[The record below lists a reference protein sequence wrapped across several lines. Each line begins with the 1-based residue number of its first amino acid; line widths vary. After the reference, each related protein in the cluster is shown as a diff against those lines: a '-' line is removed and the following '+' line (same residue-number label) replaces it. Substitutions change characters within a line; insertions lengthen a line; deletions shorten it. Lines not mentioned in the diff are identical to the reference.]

1 MAALLR
7 HFLQNEMLTITTR
20 SGQQKPILNTHI
32 HTHFKVGKVI
42 FLKETFNQNIIFIAT
57 TTMRRI
63 KNMANP

>member
-20 SGQQKPILNTHI
+20 SGQQKPILNTH
-32 HTHFKVGKVI
+32 THIVRFGKVI